1 MVINNDVQRT
11 LIKASKEA
19 LIEKKRQVELN
30 NIKVV
35 KDLRLLTNEK
45 FISKVKKMLNL
56 HLEVHILVVV
66 NHVFNLITNDFI
78 CKI

>member
-78 CKI
+78 RKI

>member
-11 LIKASKEA
+11 LIKANKEA
-19 LIEKKRQVELN
+19 IIEEKRQVGLN
-30 NIKVV
+30 NIKVA

-66 NHVFNLITNDFI
+66 NMSST
-78 CKI
+78 